1 MAHCRRA
8 FAVLSLAGLLLVA
21 TAATRLGQTLGQSFQ
36 EDALS
41 LGVTTGAR
49 APDLRLTDQ
58 AGVKRSLASL
68 MGEHGLVLVFF
79 RSADWCIFCKG
90 QLAQLHRD
98 LPVLQ
103 RAGLGLAA
111 ISYDSPGVLKDFATR
126 LGITFP
132 LLSDHDSAVIRAY
145 GVLDRKYYEGSQVY
159 DESAEIPVYGISYS
173 AVFVLD
179 RSRKVKWRFAAE
191 TEQLRL
197 TGAAILERGG
207 WACHASCAQRG
218 RRRQSSH

>member
-1 MAHCRRA
+1 
-8 FAVLSLAGLLLVA
+8 
-21 TAATRLGQTLGQSFQ
+21 
-36 EDALS
+36 
-41 LGVTTGAR
+41 
-49 APDLRLTDQ
+49 
-58 AGVKRSLASL
+58 

-90 QLAQLHRD
+90 QLAQLQRD
-98 LPVLQ
+98 LPILQ
-103 RAGLGLAA
+103 RAGLGLAG

-132 LLSDHDSAVIRAY
+132 LLSDHDSGVIRAY
-145 GVLDRKYYEGSQVY
+145 GVLDRKYHEGSQIY

-197 TGAAILERGG
+197 TGAAILERGVGLVTRAVRSEVDGGKVQIELTASNAGLGLGQRSILGVESKIPPWNARLWPAG
-207 WACHASCAQRG
+207 WQGVSRPGLADGIVLLRDFRRG
-218 RRRQSSH
+218 ALPRILT